1 MNNFNINIAMAPPT
15 IDLPA
20 WITLILTLL
29 VGGAIAMLILKLFMQ
44 VSLYLE
50 GP

>member
-1 MNNFNINIAMAPPT
+1 MWRGHSNVNIKVIHAGRSIA
-15 IDLPA
+15 
-20 WITLILTLL
+20 
-29 VGGAIAMLILKLFMQ
+29 GGAIAMLILKLFMQ